1 MPVHLY
7 YGSDEYAITGRVN
20 EYHRAM
26 GDATTTAMNTSRL
39 DGRNVT
45 ENDLNNAV
53 NAMPFLASQR
63 LIIFNNPSAH
73 YTQAPQQKK
82 FLEFLQRV
90 PESANLILIEIGQ
103 LNDKQWLKHWLV
115 KWARN
120 SGPAVDAQAYNMP
133 KLRDMPDWIIKEAQ
147 TQGGK
152 IDRLAAM
159 RLAEMTGEDT
169 RQASQEITKLLTYVD
184 YKHAIELSEV
194 EAVSVV
200 SAQGNVFEM
209 VDALGTGNGKKAL
222 ASLHQLLESEEPF
235 QLLGMVVRQFRLLL
249 QAREVMDAKG
259 NVQVVGKELGVA
271 PFVAE
276 KIYNQARGF
285 KIETLEA
292 IYHRL
297 LQLDEDVK
305 TGVMPLET
313 ALEIL
318 VVEVTKK
325 N

>member
-1 MPVHLY
+1 MPVHFF
-7 YGSDEYAITGRVN
+7 YGTDEYAITSRVN
-20 EYHRAM
+20 EFHHDM
-26 GDATTTAMNTSRL
+26 VDSTTAAMNTSRL
-39 DGRNVT
+39 DGRTVS

-63 LIIFNNPSAH
+63 LIIFNNPTAH
-73 YTQAPQQKK
+73 YPQTSQQKK
-82 FLEFLQRV
+82 FIDFLKQV
-90 PESANLILIEIGQ
+90 PDSANLILTEIGQ
-103 LNDKQWLKHWLV
+103 LKESHWLV

-120 SGPAVDAQAYNMP
+120 AGAGVEARSYNMP
-133 KLRDMPDWIIKEAQ
+133 KLRDMPDWIVKEAQ
-147 TQGGK
+147 AQGGK
-152 IDRLAAM
+152 IDRQAAA

-184 YKHAIELSEV
+184 YKHAIELSDV
-194 EAVSVV
+194 EAVSIVT
-200 SAQGNVFEM
+200 AQGNVFEM

-222 ASLHQLLESEEPF
+222 ASLHQLLESEESF
-235 QLLGMVVRQFRLLL
+235 QLFGMIVRQFRLLL

-259 NVQVVGKELGVA
+259 NVQVVGKELGIA
-271 PFVAE
+271 PYVAE

-285 KIETLEA
+285 KIESLET

-305 TGVMPLET
+305 TGVMPMET
-313 ALEIL
+313 SLEIF
-318 VVEVTKK
+318 VAEQTKK